1 MRAADSASPIDELCR
16 LARLRLEDSARL
28 ELSRRLDAVMGSFAS
43 LRAVTAPAENTGAPS
58 AACRLRTDEPDA
70 PLSQDQALANASRAA
85 AGCFLVPR
93 VVEG

>member
-16 LARLRLEDSARL
+16 LARLRLEDSARQ
-28 ELSRRLDAVMGSFAS
+28 ELSLRLHAVMRSFEG
-43 LRAVTAPAENTGAPS
+43 LRAVAVPPYVASPQDT
-58 AACRLRTDEPDA
+58 ACRLRTDEPTA
-70 PLSQDQALANASRAA
+70 PLSQEQALANASRSA